1 MKNRVLS
8 MVMLALALLAPS
20 SASAESAKLN
30 LHIEPG
36 ILAALTGIAEGGRQ
50 PIGPGGWVSVD
61 YQLRPPI
68 ALEVITGVGGL
79 TTGNDWTVY
88 GTFGAGVRL
97 RFMDNQEGYM
107 NDPGGDTL
115 GNLWVSA
122 HLGYHRLDGNQ
133 FGFDAAVG
141 YEWSL
146 IRPLQVGVFVRGVLA
161 VGGRNSGVDGIVSVG
176 VSASFELLG
185 EVDSVDSDNDSLSD
199 EREVNRW
206 HTQPTNPDT
215 DDDQL
220 EDGVEV
226 RTDTNPL
233 VADTD
238 GDTLIDGREDAN
250 GNGSVDAGESN
261 PRVADTDSGGVPDGF
276 EVTDG
281 TNPTD
286 RSDDDRDHD
295 GVPNDRDECR
305 DTAAGTE
312 VDERGCAIIR
322 ERMTLPGIT
331 FELDSAEIRP
341 ESENTLNMAL
351 SILRDNP
358 EAQVEI
364 GGHTDNRG
372 ARAHNTT
379 LSRQRAAA
387 VKAWLV
393 AHGIAAGRMTTR
405 GYGPDRPVGS
415 NDTEEGQA
423 QNRRIEFTHTNFE
436 D

>member
-1 MKNRVLS
+1 MTKRILS
-8 MVMLALALLAPS
+8 ALVLALAMLAP
-20 SASAESAKLN
+20 AGATAESAKLN

-36 ILAALTGIAEGGRQ
+36 IAALLTGVAEGGRQ
-50 PIGPGGWVSVD
+50 ALGPVGWVSLD

-68 ALEVITGVGGL
+68 ALEVITGIGGL
-79 TTGNDWTVY
+79 TAGTDWTIY

-161 VGGRNSGVDGIVSVG
+161 VAGDNSGVDGMISVG

-185 EVDSVDSDNDSLSD
+185 EVDSLDSDHDSLSD
-199 EREVNRW
+199 EREINRW
-206 HTQPTNPDT
+206 GTQPTNPDT
-215 DDDQL
+215 DDDEL

-250 GNGSVDAGESN
+250 QNGSVDAGESD
-261 PRVADTDSGGVPDGF
+261 PRLPDTDGGGVNDGF

-331 FELDSAEIRP
+331 FALDSAEIQP

-358 EAQVEI
+358 EARVEV

-372 ARAHNTT
+372 ARAHNVN

-393 AHGIAAGRMTTR
+393 AHGIAANRMTTR
-405 GYGPDRPVGS
+405 GYGPDQPVGS

>member
-1 MKNRVLS
+1 M
-8 MVMLALALLAPS
+8 
-20 SASAESAKLN
+20 
-30 LHIEPG
+30 
-36 ILAALTGIAEGGRQ
+36 
-50 PIGPGGWVSVD
+50 
-61 YQLRPPI
+61 
-68 ALEVITGVGGL
+68 
-79 TTGNDWTVY
+79 
-88 GTFGAGVRL
+88 
-97 RFMDNQEGYM
+97 
-107 NDPGGDTL
+107 
-115 GNLWVSA
+115 
-122 HLGYHRLDGNQ
+122 
-133 FGFDAAVG
+133 
-141 YEWSL
+141 
-146 IRPLQVGVFVRGVLA
+146 
-161 VGGRNSGVDGIVSVG
+161 
-176 VSASFELLG
+176 
-185 EVDSVDSDNDSLSD
+185 
-199 EREVNRW
+199 
-206 HTQPTNPDT
+206 
-215 DDDQL
+215 
-220 EDGVEV
+220 
-226 RTDTNPL
+226 
-233 VADTD
+233 
-238 GDTLIDGREDAN
+238 
-250 GNGSVDAGESN
+250 DAGESD
-261 PRVADTDSGGVPDGF
+261 PRLPDTDGGGVNDGF

-331 FELDSAEIRP
+331 FALDSAEIQP

-358 EAQVEI
+358 EARVEV

-372 ARAHNTT
+372 ARAHNVN

-393 AHGIAAGRMTTR
+393 AHGIAANRMTTR
-405 GYGPDRPVGS
+405 GYGPDQPVGS